1 MRPRRLYIDT
11 KTHKPYYLI
20 KGEKVYIKVPK
31 KMTMNQLQ
39 KVNIKNII
47 KIGTVKRVKRRTGR
61 RLKGKYSKKITQAM
75 THNGEIQP
83 GLPTYLY
90 QEQKFIPELATAGR
104 RPQLVLMNGST
115 NLPKAQ
121 VIPNALIMALP
132 VNTPLIRT
140 RFNDAISEGRKQ
152 QVEPIYGAEQMSRFK
167 TSPIKKSEKEKQER
181 KEDNFILSNPG
192 IAAFD
197 LRKKKVLPPIKS
209 ELPIKPV
216 MSTREKAFQER
227 QLGIKIP
234 DHRVTTIFRK
244 SEEFKDAEKESILN
258 PSPPLTPD
266 TIERMDNQRIA
277 KEHKGKGNNSDSDDE
292 GLYDNEI
299 EKIAKKRMKHFVPC
313 IASDQTSDLLQYVKR
328 GDKEFS
334 FVINTNPSK
343 SNGSGK
349 DGYPVG
355 HWTCVFIDNRDDYPS
370 CEFFDPLVQGKI
382 PIAVVNIMRKI
393 AVKMNPEKMF
403 KYKQNMIRRQNFMTS
418 HCGQFCIQ
426 FLENR
431 MNGESFSEASG
442 YDEYLKN
449 HQPIDDSSEG
459 EEDLEKVL
467 PKYKSYI

>member
-20 KGEKVYIKVPK
+20 KGEKVFIKIPK

-47 KIGTVKRVKRRTGR
+47 KIGTVKRVKRRTGKR
-61 RLKGKYSKKITQAM
+61 VKGKFTEKITQGM
-75 THNGEIQP
+75 TTNGEIQSTTSKL
-83 GLPTYLY
+83 GLPTYLF
-90 QEQKFIPELATAGR
+90 QEQKKIPELAIAGR
-104 RPQLVLMNGST
+104 KPQLMLMNGST
-115 NLPKAQ
+115 TLPKAELIS
-121 VIPNALIMALP
+121 IPNANPIITEMPETNELPMAI
-132 VNTPLIRT
+132 PLLT
-140 RFNDAISEGRKQ
+140 N
-152 QVEPIYGAEQMSRFK
+152 EPEFVTYMEPEPK
-167 TSPIKKSEKEKQER
+167 EKEKQ
-181 KEDNFILSNPG
+181 P
-192 IAAFD
+192 
-197 LRKKKVLPPIKS
+197 KKKEK
-209 ELPIKPV
+209 ELKKPV
-216 MSTREKAFQER
+216 ISGANLDSIVNDFRIRYPSVEKNKEGHVAFLKYFESPEVQKLYINKVKVSDRNPPSYE
-227 QLGIKIP
+227 Q
-234 DHRVTTIFRK
+234 
-244 SEEFKDAEKESILN
+244 FKRAYRDYGYR
-258 PSPPLTPD
+258 D
-266 TIERMDNQRIA
+266 Y
-277 KEHKGKGNNSDSDDE
+277 GKGNNSDSDDE

-382 PIAVVNIMRKI
+382 PKAVVNIMRKI